1 MLLCV
6 SVMLLVVA
14 SDLGLCLDEA
24 DLDTQWEQWK
34 TTYGKEYDDNEEEY
48 RKNIWKKNMR
58 MIEVHNQEAE
68 QGKHSYKLGMNQ
80 LGDLTL
86 REMTAAYGQEA
97 KRGRSKLHMNNYKN
111 PVYNTYCSLLL
122 PRSVDYRERGMVT
135 PVKNQGHCGSCWAF
149 SAVGALEGQLAKK
162 TGKLLELSPQNLV
175 DCDPESDGCDG
186 GHMTAAFYYVLT
198 NGINSER
205 DYPYMKEKQSCLYNA
220 SAIAAQCKGFKEIP
234 EGDECA
240 LAEALYDEGPL
251 SVAID
256 TNHRKFLLYTSGIY
270 YNPECNNNNI
280 SHAVLLVGYGETAEG
295 EKYWIVKNSFG
306 TSWGNNGYVWIARN
320 HGNHCGIASD
330 ASYPIM

>member
-6 SVMLLVVA
+6 GVMLLVVA
-14 SDLGLCLDEA
+14 SDLGLCLDED

-34 TTYGKEYDDNEEEY
+34 TTYGKEYDDYEEVY
-48 RKNIWKKNMR
+48 RNNNWKKNMR

-80 LGDLTL
+80 LGDLDFSPTKTDIYNQGTMQVCPKDDY
-86 REMTAAYGQEA
+86 RTV
-97 KRGRSKLHMNNYKN
+97 
-111 PVYNTYCSLLL
+111 VYDRICSLLL
-122 PRSVDYRERGMVT
+122 PRSVDYREEGMVT
-135 PVKNQGHCGSCWAF
+135 PVKNQGHCDSCWAF

-175 DCDPESDGCDG
+175 DCDPESDGCVG
-186 GHMTAAFYYVLT
+186 GHMTDAFYYVLT

-205 DYPYMKEKQSCLYNA
+205 DYPYMEEKQPCRYNA
-220 SAIAAQCKGFKEIP
+220 SAIAAQCKDFKEIP
-234 EGDECA
+234 EGDECI
-240 LAEALYDEGPL
+240 LAATLYKVGPL
-251 SVAID
+251 SVAIN
-256 TNHRKFLLYTSGIY
+256 TNHVKFMLYKSGIY
-270 YNPECNNNNI
+270 YNPECDKDNI

-306 TSWGNNGYVWIARN
+306 TSWGEDGYMRIARN
-320 HGNHCGIASD
+320 RDNHCGIASQ